1 MNSLTAT
8 NSKEV
13 IHTMVNTDTWYQ
25 LPPNIEAWETV
36 IISNLARK
44 IPEIPSYISSISMPK
59 VDPVMGNA
67 DGVINLLN
75 GLASIPI
82 TVRGCKLAPIDI
94 MVSGE
99 DEFYPITPTFLQK
112 IYADNVIGTVQN
124 PPMMGDGGEDDG
136 EDGGSAYKVR
146 HFNTVDSVKT
156 ASQDIKNELMRKIAH
171 NNELMTF
178 FNTYSPD
185 ILQALVTDSEPV
197 KVASAPVKKELPKLH
212 FLNKEANDR
221 YYFNGTPITSEDAG
235 KLLKAANCT
244 AEDGARLLQ
253 GGFVCLD
260 YREKTA
266 SVCIVNE
273 DFLGQSAAKRTRN
286 LAGHGDSCYLA
297 TAMGID
303 GTAHRGFYIRRGTA
317 TKGMPHVF
325 IGPDFYTAQNDIL
338 IQDLVEIRPSE
349 IRESAQPE
357 VPLSPR
363 FGIVIPA
370 NHDKVIG
377 PGRIISS
384 KKYGNVF
391 NIVFEVD
398 GVPQDLIIAQTD
410 FYTVPEQ
417 RLGLLKTPEEFAYS
431 DLGCTSTIRTDSEGK
446 LIIGDSLTDYGN
458 GIYHLMDKFAMSLE
472 DALEVGNAAKRYGS
486 IMFKVAAPDDVKKGK
501 EDSKGSKPAGESPTE
516 DPTAQAQ
523 ASAQQSQQT
532 QDPAQAQASAEPT
545 AQPSAMNPAMSPDF
559 DSLQDIAKVNDPQ
572 LMDTYLSANLTD
584 VNVAGREEIMQIS
597 DDVVEAVKSLGK
609 LLFRIRLGQ
618 IDYVKEGDVQTA
630 FNKMSEVANAL
641 GLSSTQ
647 INTSLLNNYQG
658 PMPTGSTTNL
668 QEQSAYAY
676 R

>member
-1 MNSLTAT
+1 
-8 NSKEV
+8 
-13 IHTMVNTDTWYQ
+13 MVNTDTWYQ

-112 IYADNVIGTVQN
+112 VYADNVIGTVQN
-124 PPMMGDGGEDDG
+124 PPMMGDGGEDEG
-136 EDGGSAYKVR
+136 AAYKVR

-273 DFLGQSAAKRTRN
+273 DFLGQSAAKCTRN
-286 LAGHGDSCYLA
+286 LVGHDDKCYLA

-446 LIIGDSLTDYGN
+446 LIIGDSTTDYGN

-472 DALEVGNAAKRYGS
+472 DALEVGNAAKRHGS
-486 IMFKVAAPDDVKKGK
+486 IMFKVAAPDDAKKGK
-501 EDSKGSKPAGESPTE
+501 EDSKGSKPAEKAQPTE
-516 DPTAQAQ
+516 DPATQAPSSAQAQ
-523 ASAQQSQQT
+523 PT
-532 QDPAQAQASAEPT
+532 EDPAQPAVDPT

-647 INTSLLNNYQG
+647 INTSLLNNYRG
-658 PMPTGSTTNL
+658 PMPTGSTANL